1 MSEKFLKAQEVLD
14 ADLDIR
20 NIVRVKSSL
29 MVLSNLILKN
39 KLQKKLFYGQRQH
52 FLNLNSDS
60 DSENMDK
67 GIEDFGA
74 DDLNAIAS

>member
-1 MSEKFLKAQEVLD
+1 
-14 ADLDIR
+14 
-20 NIVRVKSSL
+20 

-39 KLQKKLFYGQRQH
+39 KFQKKLFFGQRQH